1 MSGDPTLERIAQG
14 NGLALCAAG
23 PWTARFAPDL
33 ERIVAEAEKLAGSRP
48 NIFIDVSQVSKLDT
62 FGAWLIER
70 LRRSLTQGG
79 VEAKIAGLSANY
91 SSLVDEVRR
100 VKASPALETSSVTI
114 TGMLDQIGRSVAGIG
129 GTLVSLI
136 DMLGAVLAAAGRCLI
151 HPAGFR
157 LTSTVHHLEQV
168 CWRAVPIVVLI
179 TFLIGCIISQQGI
192 FHFRQFGA
200 DIFVVDML
208 GVLVLREIGVL
219 LVAIMVAGRSGSA
232 YTAELGSMKMREE
245 IDALRTMGFDPIEVL
260 ILPRMLALV
269 LALPILAFLGAM
281 AALYG
286 GGLVAWLY
294 GGVDPEAFL
303 LRLRDAI
310 SIDHFIVGMIK
321 APVMA
326 AVIGIVACVE
336 GLAVQGSAESL
347 GPAHDLLGGEGYLLR
362 HRDGRRVRD
371 LLRIDRNVTMALQ
384 PASDAIIRVRD
395 ITVQFGKNRILDG
408 LNLDVKRGE
417 ILGFVGPSG
426 AGKSVLTRTI
436 IGLVPKVAGSIE
448 VFGVDL
454 DAADAK
460 ARRGVERRWGVLFQ
474 QGALFSSLT
483 VRQNIQFPVREYL
496 SLSQRLL
503 DEITIAKL
511 GMVGLKPEV
520 VDRYPV
526 GTLRRHDQ
534 ARGAGARAGARS
546 GTGVPR

>member
-1 MSGDPTLERIAQG
+1 VDFAVNGDPTLERIAQG

-23 PWTARFAPDL
+23 PWIARFAASL
-33 ERIVAEAEKLAGSRP
+33 EAMVAEAEKLAGSRP
-48 NIFIDVSQVSKLDT
+48 NIFIDVSQISRLDT

-79 VEAKIAGLSANY
+79 IEAKIAGLSANY
-91 SSLVDEVRR
+91 ATLVDEVRR
-100 VKASPALETSSVTI
+100 VKGTPVVERSAVTI
-114 TGMLDQIGRSVAGIG
+114 SGMLDQVGRTVAGIG
-129 GTLVSLI
+129 GTFVELI
-136 DMLGAVLAAAGRCLI
+136 DMLGAVLAATGHVLL
-151 HPAGFR
+151 HPRSFR
-157 LTSTVHHLEQV
+157 MTSTVHHLEQV
-168 CWRAVPIVVLI
+168 CWRAVPIIVLI

-192 FHFRQFGA
+192 FHFRKFGA

-269 LALPILAFLGAM
+269 IAMPILAFLGAM

-310 SIDHFIVGMIK
+310 SIDHFTVGIIK

-347 GPAHDLLGGEGYLLR
+347 GQHTTASVVKGIFFVIVM
-362 HRDGRRVRD
+362 DGVF
-371 LLRIDRNVTMALQ
+371 
-384 PASDAIIRVRD
+384 AI
-395 ITVQFGKNRILDG
+395 F
-408 LNLDVKRGE
+408 
-417 ILGFVGPSG
+417 F
-426 AGKSVLTRTI
+426 AA
-436 IGLVPKVAGSIE
+436 IG
-448 VFGVDL
+448 
-454 DAADAK
+454 
-460 ARRGVERRWGVLFQ
+460 
-474 QGALFSSLT
+474 
-483 VRQNIQFPVREYL
+483 
-496 SLSQRLL
+496 
-503 DEITIAKL
+503 
-511 GMVGLKPEV
+511 M
-520 VDRYPV
+520 
-526 GTLRRHDQ
+526 
-534 ARGAGARAGARS
+534 
-546 GTGVPR
+546 